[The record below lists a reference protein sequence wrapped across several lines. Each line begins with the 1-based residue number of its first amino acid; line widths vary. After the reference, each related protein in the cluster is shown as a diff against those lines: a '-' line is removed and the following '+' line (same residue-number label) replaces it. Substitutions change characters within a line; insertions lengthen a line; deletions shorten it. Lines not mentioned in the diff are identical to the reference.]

1 MKNSYLKLKQ
11 DGKNILEAENT
22 IVGDGKADSEKN
34 AGNRS
39 KQAGGVGIGEVFDAG
54 EFGLGV
60 APKDSKPVNKIELTV
75 EQKAALAE
83 AQAFEDYP

>member
-1 MKNSYLKLKQ
+1 
-11 DGKNILEAENT
+11 
-22 IVGDGKADSEKN
+22 
-34 AGNRS
+34 
-39 KQAGGVGIGEVFDAG
+39 
-54 EFGLGV
+54 LGV